1 MRLPLVFDLETK
13 YTFLEKK
20 DYSQLEISV
29 LGFYD
34 YNKDEIKIVREDQLS
49 QFFKAAES
57 ASYLVGFNIHRFD
70 LRVLQPY
77 YSGDI
82 FSLPSF
88 DMLSDIKQKA
98 GKRFS
103 LNDLVRETLGK
114 EKSGHGL
121 EAIRLYQEGEWSRL
135 ESYCR
140 DDVVLTKEL
149 FEYGV
154 RNKKIFYPTD
164 TGREELRVDWER
176 YLYEDSNQDISLT
189 LPFE

>member
-13 YTFLEKK
+13 HTLSEKK
-20 DYSQLEISV
+20 DHSQLEISV

-34 YNKDEIKIVREDQLS
+34 YNKDEIRILREDQLW

-57 ASYLVGFNIHRFD
+57 ASYLIGFNIQGFD
-70 LRVLQPY
+70 LKVLQPY

-82 FSLPSF
+82 FSLPNF
-88 DMLSDIKQKA
+88 DMLSDIKRRV

-103 LNDLVRETLGK
+103 LNDLIRETLGK
-114 EKSGHGL
+114 EKTGHGL
-121 EAIRLYQEGEWSRL
+121 EAIRLYQEGEWSQL

-140 DDVVLTKEL
+140 DDVLLTKAL

-164 TGREELRVDWER
+164 TGKAELRVDWER